1 MTDEP
6 QTGPRDAEELWM
18 TAYHEAGHAVVA
30 SLLGHMPSHLE
41 VQGDERLAGSCHT
54 LRFPPLRGIDG
65 DGEAVPDEIAE
76 LVLIALAGTVA
87 ERIASGRGGWDESNA
102 DVDRAVRLAF
112 RLAEDCEGVV
122 RCLEGA
128 RDEVERL
135 LEGSWP
141 AVVALAR
148 VLARRRVLGREE
160 IAEALQDVLP
170 RQPYA
175 SVLSGVV

>member
-6 QTGPRDAEELWM
+6 QTGPTHAEQLWM

-54 LRFPPLRGIDG
+54 LHFPPLRGVGGRD
-65 DGEAVPDEIAE
+65 EAAPDEIAE

-87 ERIASGRGGWDESNA
+87 ERIASGRGGWDESSA

-112 RLAEDCEGVV
+112 HLAEDCEGVV
-122 RCLEGA
+122 RCLESA

-135 LEGSWP
+135 LEGRWP
-141 AVVALAR
+141 AVAALAH

-160 IAEALQDVLP
+160 IAEALQEILP
-170 RQPYA
+170 RQPDVSA
-175 SVLSGVV
+175 LSGVV